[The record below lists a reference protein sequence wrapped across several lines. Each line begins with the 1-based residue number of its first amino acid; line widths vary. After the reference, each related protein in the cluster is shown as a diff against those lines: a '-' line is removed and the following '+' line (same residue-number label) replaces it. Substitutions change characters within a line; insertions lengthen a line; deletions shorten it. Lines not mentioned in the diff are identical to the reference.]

1 MSTTFP
7 LNVRESAAVDEHY
20 QTARRSVPG
29 RSKTGVDII
38 DELKSFRPS
47 VAGTAGASKEFG
59 DGSVAGLVRVQRED
73 VVLTIVIDREERR
86 NALNEA
92 VARQISAGLDAAEAD
107 RAVRAVVL
115 TGAGDKAFCAG
126 GDLQP
131 AADGAPFTIDAADP
145 RHYVAQLLRR
155 MDSCR
160 LPLIA
165 RVNGHAL
172 AGGFGLMCACDLVVA
187 REDAL
192 LGVPEVKVGLFP
204 MMILPYLLR
213 VVPYRAMMDM
223 CLTGEPIAAADA
235 VHDRIVNYAVPGAE
249 LDAKTSWLL
258 ERITTKSPT
267 GIRLGKQAL
276 SKIREMATDSALEY
290 AQFMLANMART
301 KDAREGFAAFNERRA
316 PGWTGE

>member
-1 MSTTFP
+1 
-7 LNVRESAAVDEHY
+7 
-20 QTARRSVPG
+20 
-29 RSKTGVDII
+29 
-38 DELKSFRPS
+38 
-47 VAGTAGASKEFG
+47 VANP
-59 DGSVAGLVRVQRED
+59 VRVRRERG
-73 VVLTIVIDREERR
+73 VATIVIDREERR

-92 VARQISAGLDAAEAD
+92 VASGIAAGLDEAEAD
-107 RAVRAVVL
+107 RSVRAVVL

-131 AADGAPFTIDAADP
+131 AADGTPFTIDAADP

-172 AGGFGLMCACDLVVA
+172 AGGFGLVCACDLVVA
-187 REDAL
+187 RQDAL

-213 VVPYRAMMDM
+213 VLPYRSLMEL
-223 CLTGEPIAAADA
+223 CLTGEPILAADA
-235 VHDRIVNYAVPGAE
+235 VRERIVNYAVPAAE
-249 LDAKTSWLL
+249 LDAKTAWLL
-258 ERITTKSPT
+258 ERITGKSPT
-267 GIRLGKQAL
+267 GVRLGKQAL
-276 SKIREMATDSALEY
+276 SKIREMGLDSALEY

-301 KDAREGFAAFNERRA
+301 KDAREGFAAFNEKRA
-316 PGWTGE
+316 PSWTGE